1 MTIKMESKL
10 GDMPRELLI
19 TNEAISELMMTNS
32 RKFLFVASHFAAFSR

>member
-19 TNEAISELMMTNS
+19 TNETISELMMTNS
-32 RKFLFVASHFAAFSR
+32 RRFLL